1 MTNEYL
7 KLEHKIHQVRRRMK
21 WVLFAKGLAI
31 SVGLTVAVLVLAG
44 FAADQWN
51 YSSTTLRLT
60 RIGSLLLILAVFG
73 WFLLRP
79 LLRRVPDTRLAR
91 YIEERHPEIQDRLVS
106 AIELGQ
112 KEGEKNP
119 LLPLLYRDAFNQVRP
134 IEPRTLFNPREPLLS
149 GLAASCLVGSFALL
163 QLFGPDFLH
172 YATLKLYADWLYP
185 QAKSIYA
192 IEVLP
197 GDLQLRKGS
206 DQLIS
211 ARLVGF
217 DSPQVNFFSRYESSG
232 KWEKSRME
240 PEKKSSSFG
249 FLFLDLNEKVHYYV
263 QAGKVRSREFT
274 INIKDVPE
282 VDQVNLIYHYP
293 RYTGLSDRREED
305 TGDIAAVEGTR
316 VEVEVQTNVPAQ
328 GAKLSLA
335 EGTSVPLSKTGERTL
350 RGTLTVR
357 KNSSYKVKLSD
368 PGDHDRSESVEY
380 SITALHDQ
388 PPQVALTKPG
398 RDTKVTKLE
407 EVLAEAKAD
416 DDFGLRSLELR
427 FNVNGG
433 QENVVNLFRGKGE
446 ATKSMSGTH
455 TFFLE
460 EYDLQPGDFVTYFA
474 RASDAKN
481 KTDSDIYF
489 LEVRPFGKEYSQSQ
503 TSGMQGGGGQTD
515 TLLSRR
521 QKEILAATFR
531 LVRDRKT
538 FGNKEYSEN
547 LKVVADEQKKLQ
559 REAKTL
565 SERMIRRALTEHDE
579 NFQKLTEN
587 IQKAVDAMTPAHRY
601 LSEEKPNQAMS
612 PEQTALQ
619 HLMRAESFYREIQ
632 VAQGN
637 SAGGAGNQSEAQDLE
652 NLFELEL
659 DQLKNQYET
668 LQQQQNRK
676 ADAELQEA
684 RDRLKELAQRQQQ
697 LNQRQGQAPASRF
710 SQGGGGSPRSEQM
723 RLQDEVQKL
732 ARQLERLSREKQN
745 EELAQASR
753 RLQQAAQ
760 DLQNSSQAANSSG
773 QNQGTRALNRMND
786 AQRLMDRF
794 REGSLTNDVK
804 RLQEQASELS
814 RQQEQ
819 IRSDLERLNQSEQGS
834 EQGSDASRG
843 QENPRDLARRIQS
856 AKNDLKKGLGEL
868 QQGLDE
874 TARKA
879 AGQQKNAGSRDLRS
893 TANYLRDEG
902 LPRRIDQ
909 GRDMI
914 MRGLVDNARQ
924 REESIQ
930 ESLGELNQ
938 RVAGAEKSL
947 QQGGSPDSPQD
958 RLEEALNKTGDLAS
972 DLESL
977 QRRAQEQMSGR
988 QSQNGEQKG
997 QKGQQGQQGQKGQE
1011 GQEGQQEGQQGQEGQ
1026 QAQQGQNGQQGESG
1040 QQGQQGQQAQQGR
1053 GQAGREAGNP
1063 GSGQQ
1068 HGGGPA
1074 GGRDAVNFGE
1084 RAPLGGAPRLTPEQ
1098 VRQFEKEYQLRFKE
1112 GQELARQLR
1121 HRPDLSAQVEDIL
1134 KRMKGMPTARMLAD
1148 QAELARLKTSV
1159 IEGFRELEL
1168 QLSRELNQIAR
1179 KENIRLTKDDDIPKE
1194 YRKQVEDYYRA
1205 LSEKAE

>member
-7 KLEHKIHQVRRRMK
+7 KLEDKIHEVRRRMR
-21 WVLFAKGLAI
+21 WILFAKGLAI
-31 SVGLTVAVLVLAG
+31 SLGLTVAILVLAG
-44 FAADQWN
+44 FAADHWN
-51 YSSTTLRLT
+51 YSAITLRLT
-60 RIGSLLLILAVFG
+60 RTGSLVAILAAFG
-73 WFLLRP
+73 WFLMRP
-79 LLRRVPDTRLAR
+79 LLRRVPDATLAR

-119 LLPLLYRDAFNQVRP
+119 LLPLLFTDALKRIRP

-149 GLAASCLVGSFALL
+149 GLAASCLVCSFALL

-185 QAKSIYA
+185 QAKSIYS
-192 IEVLP
+192 IEVVP

-217 DSPQVNFFSRYESSG
+217 DSPEVNFFSRYESNG

-249 FLFLDLNEKVHYYV
+249 FLFLDLGENVHYYV
-263 QAGKVRSREFT
+263 QAGNVRSREFT
-274 INIKDVPE
+274 IDVKDVPE
-282 VDQVNLIYHYP
+282 VERVNLVYHYP

-305 TGDIAAVEGTR
+305 TGDIAALEGTR
-316 VEVEVQTNVPAQ
+316 VEVEVETNVPAQ

-335 EGTSVPLSKTGERTL
+335 EGTSAPLEKTGERTL
-350 RGTLTVR
+350 RGTLTVT
-357 KNSSYKVKLSD
+357 KDSSYKIRLSD
-368 PGDHDRSESVEY
+368 PKDQDGFDSVEY
-380 SITALHDQ
+380 SITALKDQ
-388 PPQVALTKPG
+388 PPQVAVTKPG

-407 EVLAEAKAD
+407 EVLAEARAD
-416 DDFGLRSLELR
+416 DDFGLRTLELH
-427 FNVNGG
+427 FSVNGG
-433 QENVVNLFRGKGE
+433 QENVVNLFRGKGDT
-446 ATKSMSGTH
+446 TKSMSGTH

-474 RASDAKN
+474 RATDV
-481 KTDSDIYF
+481 KTKSDSDIYF

-515 TLLSRR
+515 TMLSRR

-547 LKVVADEQKKLQ
+547 LRVVAESQKKLQ

-579 NFQKLTEN
+579 DFQKLTEN
-587 IQKAVDAMTPAHRY
+587 LKKAVDAMTPAHRY
-601 LSEEKPNQAMS
+601 LSEEKPTQAMT

-619 HLMRAESFYREIQ
+619 HLMRAESSFREIQ
-632 VAQGN
+632 VAHGN
-637 SAGGAGNQSEAQDLE
+637 SPGGGGNQSDAQELE

-668 LQQQQNRK
+668 LQQQQERK
-676 ADAELQEA
+676 AEAELDQA

-697 LNQRQGQAPASRF
+697 LNDRQGQAAASRF
-710 SQGGGGSPRSEQM
+710 SQGSGGSPRSEQM
-723 RLQDEVQKL
+723 RLQEEVQKL

-745 EELAQASR
+745 EELAQAGR

-760 DLQNSSQAANSSG
+760 DLQNSSQGAKAPG

-804 RLQEQASELS
+804 RLQEQASELG

-819 IRSDLERLNQSEQGS
+819 IRSDLERLTQSVQALEQGNDANRGS
-834 EQGSDASRG
+834 ES
-843 QENPRDLARRIQS
+843 PRDLARRIQS

-868 QQGLDE
+868 QQGLDD

-893 TANYLRDEG
+893 ASNYLREEG
-902 LPRRIDQ
+902 LPGRIDQ

-924 REESIQ
+924 REQSIQ

-938 RVAGAEKSL
+938 RMTSAGRSV
-947 QQGGSPDSPQD
+947 QQGGNPESPQD

-977 QRRAQEQMSGR
+977 QRRAEEQMSGR
-988 QSQNGEQKG
+988 RSQNGE

-1011 GQEGQQEGQQGQEGQ
+1011 GQQGQPGQQGQD
-1026 QAQQGQNGQQGESG
+1026 G
-1040 QQGQQGQQAQQGR
+1040 QQGQQEQRGR
-1053 GQAGREAGNP
+1053 GQAGRDAGYP
-1063 GSGQQ
+1063 GGGQQ
-1068 HGGGPA
+1068 YTGGPA

-1084 RAPLGGAPRLTPEQ
+1084 RAPLAGIPRLTPEQ
-1098 VRQFEKEYQLRFKE
+1098 VRQFDKEYQLRFRE

-1121 HRPDLSAQVEDIL
+1121 DRPELAAQVEDIL

-1148 QAELARLKTSV
+1148 EAELARLKGSV
-1159 IEGFRELEL
+1159 IEGFRQLEL
-1168 QLSRELNQIAR
+1168 QLSRELNEIAR
-1179 KENIRLTKDDDIPKE
+1179 KDNIRLSKDEDIPKE

-1205 LSEKAE
+1205 LAEKKVE